1 MQWLLKVSDNG
12 KDKNDKIS
20 ELSANN
26 VMITFTINLIYWIKF
41 IVNVI
46 ISMYGLIIPL
56 DYIL

>member
-26 VMITFTINLIYWIKF
+26 VIILI
-41 IVNVI
+41 
-46 ISMYGLIIPL
+46 
-56 DYIL
+56 